1 MYPYLFNDKI
11 KNHSMILCTE
21 IECKK
26 CGEKIYI
33 EFQANEKFIFK
44 CPNCSSEKIE
54 RFFMRSHL
62 EKVIKNYSENF
73 SNKRDNDFCT
83 RFNKISL

>member
-1 MYPYLFNDKI
+1 MKCLEKKKKYLLNDKI

-26 CGEKIYI
+26 CGEKIYV

-44 CPNCSSEKIE
+44 CPNCSRKN
-54 RFFMRSHL
+54 R
-62 EKVIKNYSENF
+62 KVFYAF
-73 SNKRDNDFCT
+73 
-83 RFNKISL
+83 